1 MCVMVIAE
9 MLPAPACGES
19 ESETGAGEASAS
31 ESACVAACAR
41 PFVALLLAWWMGGHG
56 PWLLAAKPL
65 DVSYCREPVMMGR
78 GQWRSWPVST
88 GHRFTLD
95 KQNGSSRWPNDPPGP
110 AR

>member
-1 MCVMVIAE
+1 MTCDSVRRSGWSRRALFIGHGRRPGAGLTMAGAEEVTMCVMVIAE

-65 DVSYCREPVMMGR
+65 DV
-78 GQWRSWPVST
+78 
-88 GHRFTLD
+88 
-95 KQNGSSRWPNDPPGP
+95 
-110 AR
+110 